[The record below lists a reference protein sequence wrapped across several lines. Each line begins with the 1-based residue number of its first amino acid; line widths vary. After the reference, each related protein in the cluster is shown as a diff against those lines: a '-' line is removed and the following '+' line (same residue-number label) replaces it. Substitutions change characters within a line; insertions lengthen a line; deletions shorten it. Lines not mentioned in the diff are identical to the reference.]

1 MQILKKQLFIRD
13 HANFALYLIP
23 SLSSSSPSQGLLWNQ
38 SICSGCVLCLK
49 AIPIKSS
56 LIRPALSEQNQS
68 RAKECLSQI
77 AALHLR

>member
-1 MQILKKQLFIRD
+1 MQIFKKSNSSLVLT
-13 HANFALYLIP
+13 NFALYLIP

-68 RAKECLSQI
+68 RAK
-77 AALHLR
+77 

>member
-1 MQILKKQLFIRD
+1 MLFYLKTSTTG
-13 HANFALYLIP
+13 ANFALELIA
-23 SLSSSSPSQGLLWNQ
+23 SLSSSSLSQGLLWNQ

-68 RAKECLSQI
+68 CAK
-77 AALHLR
+77 